1 MWFEAILELKV
12 NLGKSELILI
22 GRVDNM
28 EELTLEIG
36 CKVVEEWFYK
46 KTGDVEKIIYLRR
59 RRGSL

>member
-12 NLGKSELILI
+12 NSGKSELILI

-36 CKVVEEWFYK
+36 CKVGGRV
-46 KTGDVEKIIYLRR
+46 VL
-59 RRGSL
+59 